1 MVEPSG
7 KAIGPQWFSAGGKFF
22 LGADGHLGRDEMVR
36 LLYGGRASLFIGI
49 VAAIITTILAVF
61 FGLLAGYYSGF
72 TDTIISRA
80 MDVIWAFPVV
90 LLSIALGIVLAV
102 GGLVIGPLHLKS
114 SSLWIPTLIIGFV
127 YMPYMARP
135 LRGEILALREKEF
148 IEAAVA
154 QGAGACRIMF
164 VELMPNLIST
174 IIVFFTLNIAN
185 NMLLEAV
192 LSYLG
197 AGVQPPSSSWGT
209 MISEGFEALYSQPLL
224 TIIPGTAILLTV
236 LSVNIFGDGLRDALD
251 PKSKVRFEARAGH
264 RRSRR
269 DRTGL
274 SRCSA
279 SSSRRV
285 LGAIAVLFAIS
296 VLVFLIF
303 NVVPAT
309 NPAAADRGQE
319 RDPAADQERRKGM
332 GLRQVPAGAVLDA
345 DEADLHR
352 QGDVLLAGPHQHRQA
367 DPRRHPRD
375 RILVYRRGDHLA
387 RLRDPVRLLIGGQ
400 GGRLAR
406 PRR

>member
-1 MVEPSG
+1 VSPDPDKSRRHEAVPDSGAASSGTVTGDPELVAEVEGETGGDGQRGGPWAIAWRRLRRNKFALFSLGAFLLILICCLLAPVWANDVAHTGPNKTHTLEKLHEGGEVKEVVEPSG
-7 KAIGPQWFSAGGKFF
+7 KAIGPQFFSAGGKFF

-36 LLYGGRASLFIGI
+36 LLYGGRSSLFIGI
-49 VAAIITTILAVF
+49 VAAIITGILAIV
-61 FGLLAGYYSGF
+61 FGLLAGYYGGF
-72 TDTIISRA
+72 TDTVISRA

-90 LLSIALGIVLAV
+90 LLSLALGIVFAV

-127 YMPYMARP
+127 TTPYMARP

-154 QGAGACRIMF
+154 QGAGPARIMF
-164 VELMPNLIST
+164 LEILPNLMST

-251 PKSKVRFEARAGH
+251 PKSKVRFEARSGTA
-264 RRSRR
+264 
-269 DRTGL
+269 DTE
-274 SRCSA
+274 
-279 SSSRRV
+279 
-285 LGAIAVLFAIS
+285 AI
-296 VLVFLIF
+296 
-303 NVVPAT
+303 
-309 NPAAADRGQE
+309 
-319 RDPAADQERRKGM
+319 
-332 GLRQVPAGAVLDA
+332 
-345 DEADLHR
+345 
-352 QGDVLLAGPHQHRQA
+352 GP
-367 DPRRHPRD
+367 
-375 RILVYRRGDHLA
+375 V
-387 RLRDPVRLLIGGQ
+387 
-400 GGRLAR
+400 
-406 PRR
+406 